1 MPTDKQGL
9 LFGLFATPSSRNVE
23 AVVQLAERADG
34 AGLDLVTF
42 QDHPYQPA
50 QIDTWT
56 LMSFIGAR
64 TSHIRLASNVINLPL
79 RQPAVLARAAAG
91 LDLLTGGRFE
101 LGLGA
106 GMFWDAIAAMGG
118 ARRTAGQSIDQLR
131 EGIDVIRQFWDTD
144 SRGGVRVD
152 GRYYSVVGAKRGPK
166 PAHDIGIWIG
176 SYGPRMLALT
186 GELGDGWLPTL
197 EYLPKG
203 VPTLSGMNRRIDDAA
218 AAAGRPAGA
227 VRRLLNVMNVAI
239 EPTSSG
245 FLRGPVEQWIDQLT
259 ETAADYGISGFLV
272 GGDDPRIADILAHEI
287 APAVRSNHTA

>member
-1 MPTDKQGL
+1 MPTNEL
-9 LFGLFATPSSRNVE
+9 LFGLFATPSSRNVD
-23 AVVQLAERADG
+23 AVVQLAEHADR

-64 TSHIRLASNVINLPL
+64 TNRIRLASNVLNLPL

-118 ARRTAGQSIDQLR
+118 ARRTAGESIDQLR
-131 EGIDVIRQFWDTD
+131 EGIDVIRQIWDTE
-144 SRGGVRVD
+144 SRGGVRAD

-203 VPTLSGMNRRIDDAA
+203 IPTLSAMNRRIDDAA
-218 AAAGRPAGA
+218 AAAGRPASA

-259 ETAADYGISGFLV
+259 ETATDYGISGFLV

-287 APAVRSNHTA
+287 APAVRSGRAG